1 MAAGEPVAGIA
12 LGIVVFG
19 DRIQVTPGM
28 LAIEAGGIAALI
40 IGVVAVARSSA
51 FTGLRKITEV
61 ITPHTAHVDGSA
73 HRHEHPDR
81 FSRRPDDP
89 RTHRREDLNGL
100 RPDPVDGAGPR
111 EGPAP
116 LDAAPLDAARPRRV
130 HRRPFHDP
138 ASGEDGG

>member
-1 MAAGEPVAGIA
+1 VAGIA

-19 DRIQVTPGM
+19 DRIQVSPGM

-40 IGVVAVARSSA
+40 IGVVLVARSSA
-51 FTGLRKITEV
+51 FSGLHKITEV
-61 ITPHTAHVDGSA
+61 ITPLTAHVDGFA

-81 FSRRPDDP
+81 LARRRDDP

-100 RPDPVDGAGPR
+100 RPDPVDAAGPP
-111 EGPAP
+111 EEPAP
-116 LDAAPLDAARPRRV
+116 LDAGRPRRV

-138 ASGEDGG
+138 ASGEEGG

>member
-1 MAAGEPVAGIA
+1 
-12 LGIVVFG
+12 
-19 DRIQVTPGM
+19 
-28 LAIEAGGIAALI
+28 
-40 IGVVAVARSSA
+40 
-51 FTGLRKITEV
+51 
-61 ITPHTAHVDGSA
+61 VDGSA

-81 FSRRPDDP
+81 FSRRRDDP

-116 LDAAPLDAARPRRV
+116 LDAAPLDAAPLDAARPRV